1 MMGVDVC
8 DGSWVCVM
16 GVWYD
21 GIVAVLGVVVQRVVG
36 RAPAT
41 RPPAPARRLCNLD
54 TCPPSSFPPSPFSP
68 PPFNKADAIKA
79 AKLRLFVRR
88 GGPNY
93 QAGLAAMRAVGD
105 ELGIPVEVHG
115 PEASMTGICA
125 RAIEYVTAAA

>member
-1 MMGVDVC
+1 MLWCSV
-8 DGSWVCVM
+8 SW
-16 GVWYD
+16 GARPRR
-21 GIVAVLGVVVQRVVG
+21 GRQRP
-36 RAPAT
+36 RAGFATSTPAH
-41 RPPAPARRLCNLD
+41 P
-54 TCPPSSFPPSPFSP
+54 PPSLRLHSLP